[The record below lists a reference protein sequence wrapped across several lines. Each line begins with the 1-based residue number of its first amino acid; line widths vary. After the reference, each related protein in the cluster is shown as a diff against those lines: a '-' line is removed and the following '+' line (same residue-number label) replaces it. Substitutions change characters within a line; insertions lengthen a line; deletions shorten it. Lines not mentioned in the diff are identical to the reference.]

1 MTATRTSY
9 PCFIMSTREELKALI
24 DQLPESRIASVKK
37 LLEHSVNPR
46 RPEPEIERMHQRS
59 QEYRRLVEQRFRQ
72 TQKPGTLGA
81 MQVGGVSFM
90 HEGVGYAD
98 QSFDYWDG
106 KARVIQTLHQFGR
119 CAIEVMQRFSI
130 AEDRKKLSCDV
141 ELSSGGRTVSHTEE
155 FPIPT

>member
-1 MTATRTSY
+1 
-9 PCFIMSTREELKALI
+9 MSTREELKALI

-81 MQVGGVSFM
+81 MQVGGVRFHLPSLSF
-90 HEGVGYAD
+90 
-98 QSFDYWDG
+98 QKRW
-106 KARVIQTLHQFGR
+106 Q
-119 CAIEVMQRFSI
+119 
-130 AEDRKKLSCDV
+130 
-141 ELSSGGRTVSHTEE
+141 
-155 FPIPT
+155 

>member
-1 MTATRTSY
+1 MA
-9 PCFIMSTREELKALI
+9 TREELKALI

-46 RPEPEIERMHQRS
+46 RPDPEMERMHQRS
-59 QEYRRLVEQRFRQ
+59 QEYRRLVEERFRQ

-81 MQVGGVSFM
+81 MSVGGVSFM

-106 KARVIQTLHQFGR
+106 KARVIQTLNQFDG
-119 CAIEVMQRFSI
+119 CAIEVMQRLSI
-130 AEDRKKLSCDV
+130 SEDRKNLSYAI
-141 ELSSGGRTVSHTEE
+141 ELSSGGRTVNHTEV
-155 FPIPT
+155 FPIPTKASG